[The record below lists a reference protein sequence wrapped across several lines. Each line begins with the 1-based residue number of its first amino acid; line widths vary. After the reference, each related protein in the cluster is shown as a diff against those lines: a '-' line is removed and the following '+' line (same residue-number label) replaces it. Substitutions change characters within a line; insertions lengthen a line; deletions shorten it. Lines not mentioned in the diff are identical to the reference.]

1 MRNQRLADIDPEEER
16 RRGARSVEEDEK
28 TVEEVLLAH
37 LKPLIEDKLIDEV
50 IRPIKSGKEAV
61 VYCCRA
67 NESLGGGL
75 IAAKIYR
82 PVERRSFKNDAVYQ
96 QGRERGARPDART
109 LRALGKKTKRGRLH
123 KFSAWIAHE
132 MRTMTLLHQANAD
145 VPEPIERQG
154 PVILMQYFGDEHAP
168 APVLVNV
175 KLDAD
180 EVATIYQQGRER
192 GARPDARTLRALGKK
207 TKRGRLH
214 KFSAWI
220 AHEMRTMTLLHQANA
235 DVPEPIERMGP
246 VILMQYFGDEHAP
259 APVLVNVK
267 LDADE
272 VATIYQQIL
281 RNVELFLVQHR
292 VHADLSAYNML
303 YVDDHVVI
311 IDFPQSVDPRY
322 NDDAFDLLVRDL
334 KNVNAFFKDYEL
346 EVVDPF
352 YHTLDLWRKH
362 VDAMR

>member
-1 MRNQRLADIDPEEER
+1 MRNQRLDDIDPEQER
-16 RRGARSVEEDEK
+16 LRGARSVEEDDK
-28 TVEEVLLAH
+28 TVEEVLLEH
-37 LKPLIEDKLIDEV
+37 LTPLIEDKLISEI

-67 NESLGGGL
+67 HESLGGEL

-132 MRTMTLLHQANAD
+132 MRTMTLLHQAEAD
-145 VPEPIERQG
+145 VPEPIERIG
-154 PVILMQYFGDEHAP
+154 PVILMQYFGDAQAP

-175 KLDAD
+175 MLDDD
-180 EVATIYQQGRER
+180 EVTRIYQQ
-192 GARPDARTLRALGKK
+192 
-207 TKRGRLH
+207 
-214 KFSAWI
+214 
-220 AHEMRTMTLLHQANA
+220 
-235 DVPEPIERMGP
+235 V
-246 VILMQYFGDEHAP
+246 
-259 APVLVNVK
+259 
-267 LDADE
+267 
-272 VATIYQQIL
+272 L
-281 RNVELFLVQHR
+281 RNIELFLVCHR

-303 YVDDHVVI
+303 YVDDHVII

-334 KNVNAFFKDYEL
+334 KNVNAYFYDYGIDA
-346 EVVDPF
+346 VDPF
-352 YHTLDLWRKH
+352 RHTLDLWRKH
-362 VDAMR
+362 VDPMR

>member
-1 MRNQRLADIDPEEER
+1 MRNQRLDDIDPEEEK

-28 TVEEVLLAH
+28 TVEEALLAH
-37 LKPLIEDKLIDEV
+37 LTPLIEDKLIEEV

-67 NESLGGGL
+67 HESLGGEL

-82 PVERRSFKNDAVYQ
+82 PVERRSFKRDA
-96 QGRERGARPDART
+96 
-109 LRALGKKTKRGRLH
+109 
-123 KFSAWIAHE
+123 
-132 MRTMTLLHQANAD
+132 
-145 VPEPIERQG
+145 
-154 PVILMQYFGDEHAP
+154 
-168 APVLVNV
+168 
-175 KLDAD
+175 
-180 EVATIYQQGRER
+180 IYQQGRER

-220 AHEMRTMTLLHQANA
+220 AHEMRTMTLLYQANA

-246 VILMQYFGDEHAP
+246 VILMQYFGDEQAP
-259 APVLVNVK
+259 APVLVNVT

-303 YVDDHVVI
+303 YVDDHIVI
-311 IDFPQSVDPRY
+311 IDFPQAVDPRY

-334 KNVNAFFKDYEL
+334 KNVNTFFKDYEL

-362 VDAMR
+362 VDPMR